1 MYNAELPAN
10 LADFGELLRRVL
22 AGEEVILSQAGTPI
36 ARIVPLTNQ
45 PLPRIPGLD
54 SGKVFIAPDFD
65 EPLPED
71 VLNDFLSPLDIQ
83 NESIT

>member
-10 LADFGELLRRVL
+10 LADFAELLRRVL
-22 AGEEVILSQAGTPI
+22 SGEEVILSQAGTPV

-54 SGKVFIAPDFD
+54 RGKVVIAPDFD